1 MKRRAALTL
10 PGVAARVPGMATAM
24 PRVDAAVPSDAR
36 IAPYLSALRA
46 TRHASAEVM
55 ANLLRRRTNTVARW
69 GGLVWFALAA
79 GCAHQADARA
89 PHQVARIAPSPPP
102 AVGAAAQPV
111 PEAAPPVVTLA
122 APPGPTPRSFVTWIR
137 EHLPEGGEVD
147 VAKGEAPEVF
157 HTAQPGQTI
166 EKIAGLYLDLV
177 DVYLLNDYA
186 EAIRKAN
193 PKSRYNLKPGTR
205 LAIPHLITEPYL
217 EGDAARIGWPEDK
230 VMKGVYMRGDTAGGR
245 LYVGILDRMAERG
258 MNAIVLDTKDTDG
271 WLTYKSKV
279 PLAIETK
286 ATQPA
291 AIRDLARAIRFA
303 HERGIRVIMRISCFH
318 DELVS
323 KAKLDMSIRGNW
335 GGALKI
341 GWFDPSNPAAHQYV
355 IDLAKEGMD
364 AGADEIQLDYVRFPV
379 FGTKNADFHLKER
392 NLTRV
397 EVIRSFVHE
406 VHAVTQARHVPLS
419 LDVFG
424 VIALGKRVDIDAL
437 GQELPV
443 LAAECEALSPM
454 IYPSHYS
461 KGFMGFDE
469 PGAHPELIGVG
480 TKGAIDQVAGIPNA
494 AVIRPWLQDM
504 NWESPGFGPEYLRT
518 EIKHAESAGGVGWL
532 LWNPGQDY
540 SYAFQ
545 IMPKRPAPPPP
556 PPAGPTSLRSRKHRR
571 SSGSLSSSRGSPAR
585 GPA

>member
-1 MKRRAALTL
+1 
-10 PGVAARVPGMATAM
+10 MA
-24 PRVDAAVPSDAR
+24 
-36 IAPYLSALRA
+36 
-46 TRHASAEVM
+46 
-55 ANLLRRRTNTVARW
+55 
-69 GGLVWFALAA
+69 G
-79 GCAHQADARA
+79 GCAHQASARA
-89 PHQVARIAPSPPP
+89 PSSLARVTPPLPAAVVTAPMVAPAPEPAKIEVAPAPPPP
-102 AVGAAAQPV
+102 APK
-111 PEAAPPVVTLA
+111 T
-122 APPGPTPRSFVTWIR
+122 FITWIR

-157 HTAQPGQTI
+157 HTAQPSESI
-166 EKIAGLYLDLV
+166 EKIAGLYLNLT
-177 DVYLLNDYA
+177 DVYLLNDLA
-186 EAIRKAN
+186 EDIRKAN

-205 LAIPHLITEPYL
+205 LSIPHLLKAPYA
-217 EGDAARIGWPEDK
+217 EGDAARLGWPADK
-230 VMKGVYMRGDTAGGR
+230 VLKGVYMRGDTAGGR

-271 WLTYKSKV
+271 WITYKSKV
-279 PLAIETK
+279 AIAVETK
-286 ATQPA
+286 AIQPA

-303 HERGIRVIMRISCFH
+303 HDRGIRVIMRISCFH

-323 KAKLDMSIRGNW
+323 KEKLDMSIRGNW

-341 GWFDPSNPAAHQYV
+341 GWFDPSNEAAHQYV

-364 AGADEIQLDYVRFPV
+364 AGADEIQLDYVRYPV

-397 EVIRSFVHE
+397 EVIRRFVHQ
-406 VHAVTQARHVPLS
+406 VHDVTSARNVPLS

-437 GQELPV
+437 GQEMSV
-443 LAAECEALSPM
+443 LASECEALSPM
-454 IYPSHYS
+454 VYPSHYA

-469 PGAHPELIGVG
+469 PGAHPELIAVG
-480 TKGAIDQVAGIPNA
+480 TKGSLDQIAGIPHA

-504 NWESPGFGPEYLRT
+504 NYQSPGFNAEYVRS
-518 EIKHAESAGGVGWL
+518 EMKHAESAGGTGWL

-545 IMPKRPAPPPP
+545 VMPRKPKVVAPPADAPLSA
-556 PPAGPTSLRSRKHRR
+556 PAKTNGPTGAHHPTHRAHKAP
-571 SSGSLSSSRGSPAR
+571 SSSSIASNGTARTLSSSTYVASSR
-585 GPA
+585 

>member
-1 MKRRAALTL
+1 MAGGCAQQASARSPNQL
-10 PGVAARVPGMATAM
+10 ARVT
-24 PRVDAAVPSDAR
+24 
-36 IAPYLSALRA
+36 
-46 TRHASAEVM
+46 
-55 ANLLRRRTNTVARW
+55 
-69 GGLVWFALAA
+69 
-79 GCAHQADARA
+79 
-89 PHQVARIAPSPPP
+89 PPP
-102 AVGAAAQPV
+102 APELVLTAVTPHEDAHAQEP
-111 PEAAPPVVTLA
+111 AP
-122 APPGPTPRSFVTWIR
+122 APKLTEPPPPTPKSFVSWIR
-137 EHLPEGGEVD
+137 ERLPVGGEVE
-147 VAKGEAPEVF
+147 VAKGEAPQVF
-157 HTAQPGQTI
+157 HTAQDKESI
-166 EKIAGLYLDLV
+166 EKIAGLYLNLT
-177 DVYLLNDYA
+177 DVYLLNDLA
-186 EAIRKAN
+186 EDIRKAN

-205 LAIPHLITEPYL
+205 LSIPHLLTAPYL

-230 VMKGVYMRGDTAGGR
+230 VLKGVYMRGDTAGGR
-245 LYVGILDRMAERG
+245 LYVGILDHMAEHG

-279 PLAIETK
+279 PIAIETK

-303 HERGIRVIMRISCFH
+303 HDRGIRVIMRISCFH

-341 GWFDPSNPAAHQYV
+341 GWFDPSSPAAHQYV

-406 VHAVTQARHVPLS
+406 VHAVTKARGVPLS

-437 GQELPV
+437 GQELSV
-443 LAAECEALSPM
+443 LASECEALSPM
-454 IYPSHYS
+454 VYPSHYA

-469 PGAHPELIGVG
+469 PGAHPELIAVG
-480 TKGAIDQVAGIPNA
+480 TKGSLDQIKDVPHA

-504 NWESPGFGPEYLRT
+504 NYESPGFGPEYVRS
-518 EIKHAESAGGVGWL
+518 EIKHAESAGGTGWL

-545 IMPKRPAPPPP
+545 VMPKKPKVVAPPPDAIAT
-556 PPAGPTSLRSRKHRR
+556 PAPAKTTGPSGANGHRGATKKANAHGVVTR
-571 SSGSLSSSRGSPAR
+571 AR
-585 GPA
+585 VRA